1 MRTRGGSAVLVRRS
15 VTAGWLAPIGWLFL
29 VAGVMSVGW
38 WVIDHGRG
46 DAGATRRLA
55 VAERTVLLEPG
66 EVVLAEVPVA
76 QRLWW
81 DFFRGTHGVLAATDR
96 RVLFVGIPPEPLL
109 HRTPGPFEVVDA
121 SFRFARA
128 TGVREAPTRGG
139 GLRVELAS
147 GTQRVELDVGSADAP
162 AMRAVLDTMRDR
174 IGQLRAAGEAERRAV
189 EVSSAAARRATYHL
203 VQPGEALEL
212 IARRYGTTT
221 DSLLAWNALGAPR
234 IVAGQRLLVRP
245 GQAP

>member
-1 MRTRGGSAVLVRRS
+1 MLLRRPVTTR
-15 VTAGWLAPIGWLFL
+15 WLAPLGWIVL
-29 VAGVMSVGW
+29 VAGVATVGW

-46 DAGATRRLA
+46 DAGTTRRLA
-55 VAERTVLLEPG
+55 VAERAVLLEPG

-81 DFFRGTHGVLAATDR
+81 DFFRSTHGVLAATDR
-96 RVLFVGIPPEPLL
+96 RLLFVGIPPEPLL
-109 HRTPGPFEVVDA
+109 HRTAGPFEVVDA

-128 TGVREAPTRGG
+128 VGVREGSSRRG
-139 GLRVELAS
+139 GLRLRLAS
-147 GTQRVELDVGSADAP
+147 GTQQVALEAMAVDAP
-162 AMRAVLDTMRDR
+162 AMRPVLDTMRTR
-174 IGQLRAAGEAERRAV
+174 IDHLRAAGEAERRAV
-189 EVSSAAARRATYHL
+189 EASSAAARRATYHL
-203 VQPGEALEL
+203 VQPGEALES

-221 DSLLAWNALGAPR
+221 DSLMAWNALGAPR